1 MKGSR
6 SIIGAAVAIGLLAGS
21 AVGVTA
27 QEEDAPATVPVEPVT
42 FTASLRPGDDVGS
55 TTLTEVDGRIERRGT
70 VWAPTLTVSD
80 PRLEGDVRLAS
91 PEDQYP
97 GGFTIRTNTWRIE
110 NAEGAWQGTMV
121 DVGGGGT
128 LILEGEGAFEGLYAA
143 LDVTNPSDMRGVIFP
158 APPPPPVPEA
168 P

>member
-1 MKGSR
+1 MRAIR
-6 SIIGAAVAIGLLAGS
+6 STVLTAIAIGLLAGS

-27 QEEDAPATVPVEPVT
+27 QEEDAAATVPVEPVT
-42 FTASLRPGDDVGS
+42 FTASLRPGNDVGS
-55 TTLTEVDGRIERRGT
+55 TTYTEVDGRTERRGT

-110 NAEGAWQGTMV
+110 NDEGAWQGTMV

-128 LILEGEGAFEGLYAA
+128 LVLAGEGAYEGLYVA
-143 LDVTNPSDMRGVIFP
+143 LDVTNPRDMRGVIFP
-158 APPPPPVPEA
+158 APPPPVPAA